1 VVDSCR
7 GFGDDSF
14 GDDGDSGSFGQIH
27 DGDAESGRDPDDGEG
42 ISGVNEDRYEE
53 RPDGDAD
60 SGSKSGALE
69 TILSDLGTFLAEFE
83 SDPGDPGGDDT
94 GDNGVFGGSPSSCRQ
109 DLASTGHT
117 IFFDE
122 VAKRGEV
129 YDAPTIRDGTEPHRK
144 ATRYKRHPVGF
155 GIKGWWKMVV
165 LSVFSWFR
173 PASDTPSLDGKGSY
187 GNSGTW

>member
-1 VVDSCR
+1 MRTDMKK
-7 GFGDDSF
+7 
-14 GDDGDSGSFGQIH
+14 DG
-27 DGDAESGRDPDDGEG
+27 
-42 ISGVNEDRYEE
+42 
-53 RPDGDAD
+53 

-83 SDPGDPGGDDT
+83 SDPGDPGGEDT
-94 GDNGVFGGSPSSCRQ
+94 GDDGVFGGSPSSCRQ

-165 LSVFSWFR
+165 FLFSLGSVRLRIRLFR
-173 PASDTPSLDGKGSY
+173 TERGVMEILEL
-187 GNSGTW
+187 GN